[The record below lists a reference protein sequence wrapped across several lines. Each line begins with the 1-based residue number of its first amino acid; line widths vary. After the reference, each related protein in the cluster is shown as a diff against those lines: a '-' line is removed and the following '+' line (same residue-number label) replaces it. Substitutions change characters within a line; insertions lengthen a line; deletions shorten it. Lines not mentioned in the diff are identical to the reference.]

1 MVYSKERILLQSAEE
16 RWGGKTPLRSLPL
29 PLRVSGASHK
39 QGKEPG
45 RRGGGTT
52 TAVPGPVGASGTN
65 DSEDIVRNERQT
77 VLVLCCL
84 KLGGAR
90 GQAERGELV
99 FLQVPG
105 FKKLQA
111 FLHSQAFLQTLGETK
126 DRGRWGTGRERG
138 SGRGAV
144 AARNGLLGGGLV
156 AHAEREHTVMEGGY
170 WRVVP

>member
-1 MVYSKERILLQSAEE
+1 M
-16 RWGGKTPLRSLPL
+16 
-29 PLRVSGASHK
+29 
-39 QGKEPG
+39 
-45 RRGGGTT
+45 
-52 TAVPGPVGASGTN
+52 
-65 DSEDIVRNERQT
+65 RNERQT

-126 DRGRWGTGRERG
+126 DRQGRTRWEAAAAGSWHTERVRCSGKGDVG
-138 SGRGAV
+138 SGRMAS
-144 AARNGLLGGGLV
+144 L
-156 AHAEREHTVMEGGY
+156 AERLVGHAKRKHTVMEGGY
-170 WRVVP
+170 W

>member
-16 RWGGKTPLRSLPL
+16 RGGKTPLQSLPL
-29 PLRVSGASHK
+29 PLRVFGASHK
-39 QGKEPG
+39 QGKELG
-45 RRGGGTT
+45 RRGGHRHR
-52 TAVPGPVGASGTN
+52 GAGSRRGVRTN

-126 DRGRWGTGRERG
+126 DRECWGTGGARAGSDAQAQTWQRG
-138 SGRGAV
+138 MGSW
-144 AARNGLLGGGLV
+144 
-156 AHAEREHTVMEGGY
+156 AED
-170 WRVVP
+170 

>member
-1 MVYSKERILLQSAEE
+1 M
-16 RWGGKTPLRSLPL
+16 
-29 PLRVSGASHK
+29 
-39 QGKEPG
+39 
-45 RRGGGTT
+45 
-52 TAVPGPVGASGTN
+52 
-65 DSEDIVRNERQT
+65 RNERQT

-126 DRGRWGTGRERG
+126 DRERWGTGGAQGG
-138 SGRGAV
+138 SGAQAEETWQRGM
-144 AARNGLLGGGLV
+144 GS
-156 AHAEREHTVMEGGY
+156 
-170 WRVVP
+170 VVED

>member
-16 RWGGKTPLRSLPL
+16 RGGKNPTPIPSSPSQSLW
-29 PLRVSGASHK
+29 SISQAGKGAGEARGGHRHRGAGS
-39 QGKEPG
+39 
-45 RRGGGTT
+45 RRG
-52 TAVPGPVGASGTN
+52 VRTN

-111 FLHSQAFLQTLGETK
+111 FLHSQAFLQTL
-126 DRGRWGTGRERG
+126 RGREP
-138 SGRGAV
+138 
-144 AARNGLLGGGLV
+144 GLGFISV
-156 AHAEREHTVMEGGY
+156 I
-170 WRVVP
+170 P

>member
-16 RWGGKTPLRSLPL
+16 RGGTPLQSLPL

-39 QGKEPG
+39 QGKELG
-45 RRGGGTT
+45 RRGGTPPRRRRVRRGIR
-52 TAVPGPVGASGTN
+52 TN

-111 FLHSQAFLQTLGETK
+111 FLHSQAFLQTLGDTK
-126 DRGRWGTGRERG
+126 DRERWGTGRERRSG
-138 SGRGAV
+138 SEDRAPW
-144 AARNGLLGGGLV
+144 
-156 AHAEREHTVMEGGY
+156 HRED
-170 WRVVP
+170 

>member
-1 MVYSKERILLQSAEE
+1 MHRHRGAGS
-16 RWGGKTPLRSLPL
+16 RWGVR
-29 PLRVSGASHK
+29 
-39 QGKEPG
+39 
-45 RRGGGTT
+45 
-52 TAVPGPVGASGTN
+52 TN

-126 DRGRWGTGRERG
+126 DRERWGTGGRVARGEGAMLRQRRRG
-138 SGRGAV
+138 SEEWAPWQRISG
-144 AARNGLLGGGLV
+144 
-156 AHAEREHTVMEGGY
+156 TC
-170 WRVVP
+170 

>member
-1 MVYSKERILLQSAEE
+1 M
-16 RWGGKTPLRSLPL
+16 
-29 PLRVSGASHK
+29 
-39 QGKEPG
+39 
-45 RRGGGTT
+45 
-52 TAVPGPVGASGTN
+52 
-65 DSEDIVRNERQT
+65 RNERQT

-126 DRGRWGTGRERG
+126 DRERWGMGGMRGG
-138 SGRGAV
+138 SGAQAEETWQRGM
-144 AARNGLLGGGLV
+144 GS
-156 AHAEREHTVMEGGY
+156 
-170 WRVVP
+170 VVED

>member
-1 MVYSKERILLQSAEE
+1 MVYSKGRILLQSAEE
-16 RWGGKTPLRSLPL
+16 RGGKKTPPRSLPL
-29 PLRVSGASHK
+29 PLSLWSVSQAGKGA
-39 QGKEPG
+39 GEARG
-45 RRGGGTT
+45 RRGAPPPRRRVPSGGSRRT
-52 TAVPGPVGASGTN
+52 TARTV
-65 DSEDIVRNERQT
+65 VRNERQT

-126 DRGRWGTGRERG
+126 DRQRRTRAGGRWRA
-138 SGRGAV
+138 SGIQKGCDAQAKETW
-144 AARNGLLGGGLV
+144 AAGEWPPWHRD
-156 AHAEREHTVMEGGY
+156 
-170 WRVVP
+170 

>member
-16 RWGGKTPLRSLPL
+16 RRGGEKTPLQSLPL

-45 RRGGGTT
+45 RRGGHRHG
-52 TAVPGPVGASGTN
+52 GAGSRRGVRTN
-65 DSEDIVRNERQT
+65 DSEDVARNERQT

-126 DRGRWGTGRERG
+126 DRERWGAPGAGKGAVLRQRRRG
-138 SGRGAV
+138 SEEWAPGRGISGAC
-144 AARNGLLGGGLV
+144 
-156 AHAEREHTVMEGGY
+156 
-170 WRVVP
+170 